1 MSNKRLRTFLEG
13 LAGGDDFVL
22 APESVNTT
30 DTLMMTWRE
39 AMDDARAAYAHWRS
53 TKDLESYALY
63 RAAAD
68 RADAA
73 QDALSARHADAA

>member
-1 MSNKRLRTFLEG
+1 MSHKRLRTFLEG
-13 LAGGDDFVL
+13 LSGGGDFVL
-22 APESVNTT
+22 APESANTT
-30 DTLMMTWRE
+30 DTLLMTWRE
-39 AMDDARAAYAHWRS
+39 AMDDARAAYVHWRS

-73 QDALSARHADAA
+73 QDALSERHGRAA